1 LTRQSAS
8 PRGLDQN
15 GLPCGLADRL
25 RLMQSL
31 LATCKVLCRLPGT
44 LDYPP
49 AFIFATNDDQVPL
62 RHSSRIPAEP

>member
-1 LTRQSAS
+1 
-8 PRGLDQN
+8 
-15 GLPCGLADRL
+15 
-25 RLMQSL
+25 MQSL